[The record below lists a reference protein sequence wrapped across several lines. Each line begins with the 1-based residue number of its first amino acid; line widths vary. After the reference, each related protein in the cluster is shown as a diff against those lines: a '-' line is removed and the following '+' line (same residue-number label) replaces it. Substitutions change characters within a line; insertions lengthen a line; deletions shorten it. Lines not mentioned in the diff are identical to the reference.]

1 MANKKIEAV
10 GELDIFVLP
19 TMNGIGVTFIDDRD
33 RPFFREYPWKSV
45 MEDLLEFHTVTVFST
60 RDVRTTMSSRNTLL
74 TTANTM
80 IKHANNL
87 KEVVSKME
95 VIDGEKSN
103 KIH

>member
-1 MANKKIEAV
+1 
-10 GELDIFVLP
+10 
-19 TMNGIGVTFIDDRD
+19 
-33 RPFFREYPWKSV
+33 
-45 MEDLLEFHTVTVFST
+45 
-60 RDVRTTMSSRNTLL
+60 MSSRDTLL
-74 TTANTM
+74 TTADTM